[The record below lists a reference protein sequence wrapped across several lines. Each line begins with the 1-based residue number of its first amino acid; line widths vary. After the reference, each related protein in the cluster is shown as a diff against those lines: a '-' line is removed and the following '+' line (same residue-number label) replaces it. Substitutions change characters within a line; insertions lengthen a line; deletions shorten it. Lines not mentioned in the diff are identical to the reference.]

1 MRSRQLTA
9 LGAAAALALGTAA
22 CGSSS
27 SGGSSSGGG
36 SSNASKSGSGG
47 TINGAGSTF
56 EAPVLMQWGN
66 DLKSQGVTVNYQA
79 VGSGAG
85 VMQFMQGAVDFAG
98 SDPALKDEEI
108 SAAKSKGEPV
118 HVPTV
123 LGAINISYNLPG
135 VPKGLKLDGQ
145 TAADLFLGK
154 VKTWNDPE
162 IAKQNPGAKLPSTN
176 VTVVHRSDSSGTTK
190 GFTTFLA
197 AYSPTWK
204 SKVGADK
211 TVKWPTGTGA
221 KGNAGV
227 AAAVKQQAGAVG
239 YVEEAYA
246 LQNNFTSASV
256 KNKSGSYVEPTLQST
271 TAAGEGLKIPSDLR
285 YSAINAPGAQA
296 YPIASQTFVIVY
308 KDLCKAGVK
317 QPAAKALAKF
327 LNYGLSPAGQKSA
340 QQLQFAP
347 LPAAVLSKAQANVK
361 SLECNGSPLG

>member
-27 SGGSSSGGG
+27 SGGGGNSNASSGGG
-36 SSNASKSGSGG
+36 GG
-47 TINGAGSTF
+47 ATINGAGSTF

-98 SDPALKDEEI
+98 SDPSLKDAEI
-108 SAAKSKGEPV
+108 AAAKSKGEPV
-118 HVPTV
+118 HIPTV

-135 VPKGLKLDGQ
+135 APKGLKLDGQ

-176 VTVVHRSDSSGTTK
+176 VTVIHRSDSSGTTK

-197 AYSPTWK
+197 AYSPKWK
-204 SKVGADK
+204 SQVGTDK
-211 TVKWPTGTGA
+211 TVKWPAGTGA

-227 AAAVKQQAGAVG
+227 AAAVKQQPGAVG
-239 YVEEAYA
+239 YVEQAYA

-256 KNKSGSYVEPTLQST
+256 KNKAGSYVEPTLQST
-271 TAAGEGLKIPSDLR
+271 SAAGEGLKLPSDLR
-285 YSAINAPGAQA
+285 YTAINAPGAQA
-296 YPIASQTFVIVY
+296 YPIVSQTFIIAY

-317 QPAAKALAKF
+317 QPAAKALVKF
-327 LNYGLSPAGQKSA
+327 LTYGLSPAGQKSA

-347 LPAAVLSKAQANVK
+347 LPSPLLSKAQANVK